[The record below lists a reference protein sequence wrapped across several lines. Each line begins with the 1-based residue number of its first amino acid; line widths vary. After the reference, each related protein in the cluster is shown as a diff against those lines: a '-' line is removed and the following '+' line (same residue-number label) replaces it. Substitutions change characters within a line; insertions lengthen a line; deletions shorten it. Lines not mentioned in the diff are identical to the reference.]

1 MWWRYIQA
9 RADASE
15 RRRHLL
21 FERAL
26 RACLAV
32 TSQQQQWWQQ
42 QQQQPPQSIPPG
54 SEGLCRHR
62 LWYAYLSERRSA
74 VRGLAPNQPALTA
87 LAHTYERSL
96 VTMHKMPR
104 IWLDY
109 LQLLM
114 DMKKV
119 TQARRTFDRAL
130 AALPITQHDRV
141 WVLYLR
147 FLAQP
152 GIPVET
158 AVRVYRRYLQLEPT
172 HAEEFVAY
180 LKQKE
185 RWGEAAKRLSGM
197 LNDDT
202 FRSIEG
208 KSKHQL
214 WLELCELITKHPAEV
229 IAERIDVDA
238 ILRGGVRKY
247 KDEVGR
253 LWTALADFHIRRGA
267 FEVAR
272 DVYEEGLAAVATV
285 RDFGLLFDALSHFE
299 ESLLA
304 AKLAAAGDGD
314 GFLAGGAAHQRRLRV
329 EFAFGSMRMR
339 AMETEEDAEGDGAD
353 FLLTDSGDDVDLRL
367 ARLEALAGRRAALLS
382 AVMLRQNPHN
392 VAEWHKRVKLFAGDP
407 TKQILTYTE
416 AVKTVDHD
424 KAVGKPNSLWVAF
437 AKFYEGHGDIANA
450 RIIFNKAVQVPY
462 KYVDD
467 LATVWCEWAEME
479 LRHNN
484 FKSALQLMRRATQV
498 PQRPR
503 KLSQEEERK
512 LPVQER
518 LYRSSK
524 LWAFYADLEESLG
537 SLESAAAVYDAM
549 LELRVATPQIILNYA
564 LMLQEA
570 KHWEAA
576 FQVYERG
583 TALFKYPH
591 VADIWTA
598 YIKSFVARYGGS
610 KLERARDMFE
620 SALKD
625 CPPEQAKPLLLE
637 YAALEEQHGLARH
650 AMQVYERAIPAVP
663 KEQRLSIL
671 ELYVSRAT
679 DFFGIAKVREIYET
693 AIESEPPAD
702 LPEEDV
708 RNLCVRYAQLERK
721 LGEIDRARAIF
732 VHGSHL
738 ADPRRARP
746 FWDSWNEFEVR
757 HGNEDTFKEMLRIK
771 RSVAASYAQ
780 MHIHTAAPAADA
792 AAAAALPAD
801 GGAAAAAAVGG
812 DSMAALEAAA
822 MLDKGTKLPGFVS
835 AGVIQQGQQAA
846 GAGQQAAAPAAAN
859 PEEIELGDEDD
870 GHDDADNGT
879 AAAAAAAD
887 DAEGDEPELQQKA
900 VPAGVFGALAGQGD
914 EGGEQQQGEQQQQ
927 LGALERFKK
936 RRVE

>member
-1 MWWRYIQA
+1 MPSEDDLLYEEELLRNPYSLKMWWRYLQA

-26 RACLAV
+26 KAL
-32 TSQQQQWWQQ
+32 
-42 QQQQPPQSIPPG
+42 PG
-54 SEGLCRHR
+54 SYK
-62 LWYAYLSERRSA
+62 LWAAYLSERLLA
-74 VRGLAPNQPALTA
+74 VRGLHPQHPALAA
-87 LAHTYERSL
+87 LAHTYERAL

-109 LQLLM
+109 LQLTM
-114 DMKKV
+114 DMKQV
-119 TQARRTFDRAL
+119 TNCRRTFDRAL

-141 WVLYLR
+141 WLMYMR
-147 FLAQP
+147 FLGQP

-172 HAEEFVAY
+172 HTEEFIAY
-180 LKQKE
+180 LKSKD
-185 RWGEAAKRLSGM
+185 RWGEAARRLARV

-229 IAERIDVDA
+229 LAEGIDVDA
-238 ILRGGVRKY
+238 VLRGGIRKY

-253 LWTALADFHIRRGA
+253 LWTALADFHIRRAA

-272 DVYEEGLAAVATV
+272 DVYEEGMCAVATV
-285 RDFGLLFDALSHFE
+285 RDFTLIFDALSHFE
-299 ESLLA
+299 ESFLA
-304 AKLAAAGDGD
+304 AKLAAAGVD
-314 GFLAGGAAHQRRLRV
+314 
-329 EFAFGSMRMR
+329 
-339 AMETEEDAEGDGAD
+339 EEEEQPQADDDMDSEEEGAD
-353 FLLTDSGDDVDLRL
+353 FLLTDNGDDTDLRL
-367 ARLEALAGRRAALLS
+367 ARLEDLAVRRPALLN

-392 VAEWHKRVKLFAGDP
+392 VAEWHKRVKLFTGDP

-424 KAVGKPNSLWVAF
+424 KAVGKPNTLWIAF
-437 AKFYEGHGDIANA
+437 AKFYEKHGDIENA
-450 RIIFNKAVQVPY
+450 RVIFNKAVQVPF

-467 LATVWCEWAEME
+467 VATVWCEWAEME

-484 FKSALQLMRRATQV
+484 FKTALDVMRRATQV

-503 KLSQEEERK
+503 KLSQQEERQ

-524 LWAFYADLEESLG
+524 LWSFYADLEESLG
-537 SLESAAAVYDAM
+537 TLESACAVYDSM
-549 LELRVATPQIILNYA
+549 LDLKVATPQIILNYA
-564 LMLQEA
+564 LMLQEN

-591 VADIWTA
+591 VADVWAA
-598 YIKSFVARYGGS
+598 YLKSFVARYGGS

-620 SALKD
+620 TAIKD
-625 CPPEQAKPLLLE
+625 CPPEQAKPIYLE

-650 AMQVYERAIPAVP
+650 AMEVYERAIPAVP
-663 KEQRLSIL
+663 KDQRLSVV
-671 ELYVSRAT
+671 ELYISRAT

-693 AIESEPPAD
+693 AIESVPPGD
-702 LPEEDV
+702 LPEADI
-708 RNLCVRYAQLERK
+708 RSLCVRYAQLERK
-721 LGEIDRARAIF
+721 LGEVDRARAVF

-738 ADPRRARP
+738 ADPRAAKSY
-746 FWDSWNEFEVR
+746 WEAWNEFEVR
-757 HGNEDTFKEMLRIK
+757 HGNEDTFREMLRIK

-780 MHIHTAAPAADA
+780 MHIHSSAQVADIAA
-792 AAAAALPAD
+792 
-801 GGAAAAAAVGG
+801 GGAAEPSGAGQPE
-812 DSMAALEAAA
+812 DSMAALEAEVLA
-822 MLDKGTKLPGFVS
+822 DKGTRLPGFVS
-835 AGVIQQGQQAA
+835 AGVIQQGQDETQKQKQAA
-846 GAGQQAAAPAAAN
+846 G
-859 PEEIELGDEDD
+859 ELLHVLGPGLASITPMSLDW
-870 GHDDADNGT
+870 
-879 AAAAAAAD
+879 
-887 DAEGDEPELQQKA
+887 PP
-900 VPAGVFGALAGQGD
+900 VGALAGAISIPI
-914 EGGEQQQGEQQQQ
+914 
-927 LGALERFKK
+927 L
-936 RRVE
+936 

>member
-1 MWWRYIQA
+1 MAGGEDALSAGGNSLDDLMPSEDDLLYEEELLRNPYSLKMWWRYIQA

-26 RACLAV
+26 RAL
-32 TSQQQQWWQQ
+32 
-42 QQQQPPQSIPPG
+42 PG
-54 SEGLCRHR
+54 SYK
-62 LWYAYLSERRSA
+62 LWAAYLSGRRLV
-74 VRGLAPNQPALTA
+74 VRGISPRHPALSA
-87 LAHTYERSL
+87 LAHTYERAL

-114 DMKKV
+114 DMKLI
-119 TQARRTFDRAL
+119 TQTRRTFDRAL

-147 FLAQP
+147 FLSQF

-172 HAEEFVAY
+172 HAEEFIAY
-180 LKQKE
+180 LKSKE
-185 RWGEAAKRLSGM
+185 RWGEAARRLAGV

-229 IAERIDVDA
+229 TAESIDVDS
-238 ILRGGVRKY
+238 ILRGGIRKY
-247 KDEVGR
+247 RDEVGR

-272 DVYEEGLAAVATV
+272 DVYEEGLCAVSTV
-285 RDFGLLFDALSHFE
+285 RDFGLIFDALSHFE

-304 AKLAAAGDGD
+304 AKLAAA
-314 GFLAGGAAHQRRLRV
+314 AGG
-329 EFAFGSMRMR
+329 E
-339 AMETEEDAEGDGAD
+339 DGAD
-353 FLLTDSGDDVDLRL
+353 GMETDEDDGTDFLLKDSGDDTDLRL
-367 ARLEALAGRRAALLS
+367 ARLEALASRRPALLS

-392 VAEWHKRVKLFAGDP
+392 VAEWHKRVKLFTGDP

-424 KAVGKPNSLWVAF
+424 KAVGKPNTLWIAF
-437 AKFYEGHGDIANA
+437 AKFYEKHGDIANA
-450 RIIFNKAVQVPY
+450 RIIFNKAVQVPF

-479 LRHNN
+479 LRHSN
-484 FKSALQLMRRATQV
+484 FKSALDLMRRATSV

-503 KLSQEEERK
+503 KLSQQEERQ

-537 SLESAAAVYDAM
+537 TLQTACGVYDTM
-549 LELRVATPQIILNYA
+549 LDLRVATPQIILNYA

-591 VADIWTA
+591 VADIWAA
-598 YIKSFVARYGGS
+598 YLKSFVARYGGS
-610 KLERARDMFE
+610 KLERARDLFE
-620 SALKD
+620 TALKD
-625 CPPEQAKPLLLE
+625 CPLEQAKPLYLE

-650 AMQVYERAIPAVP
+650 AMEVYERAIPAVP
-663 KEQRLSIL
+663 KDLRLSVV

-679 DFFGIAKVREIYET
+679 DFFGIAKVREIYES
-693 AIESEPPAD
+693 AIESEPPGE
-702 LPEEDV
+702 LPEADIRV
-708 RNLCVRYAQLERK
+708 LCVRYAQLERK

-738 ADPRRARP
+738 ADPRRDRSYWEA
-746 FWDSWNEFEVR
+746 WNDFEVK
-757 HGNEDTFKEMLRIK
+757 HGNEDTFREMLRIK
-771 RSVAASYAQ
+771 R
-780 MHIHTAAPAADA
+780 
-792 AAAAALPAD
+792 
-801 GGAAAAAAVGG
+801 
-812 DSMAALEAAA
+812 
-822 MLDKGTKLPGFVS
+822 
-835 AGVIQQGQQAA
+835 
-846 GAGQQAAAPAAAN
+846 
-859 PEEIELGDEDD
+859 
-870 GHDDADNGT
+870 
-879 AAAAAAAD
+879 
-887 DAEGDEPELQQKA
+887 
-900 VPAGVFGALAGQGD
+900 
-914 EGGEQQQGEQQQQ
+914 
-927 LGALERFKK
+927 
-936 RRVE
+936 

>member
-1 MWWRYIQA
+1 MAAAVAAAGSGAGPGAAAAAAANLDDLMPSEDDLLYEEELLRNPYSLKMWWRYITA

-26 RACLAV
+26 RAL
-32 TSQQQQWWQQ
+32 
-42 QQQQPPQSIPPG
+42 PG
-54 SEGLCRHR
+54 SYK
-62 LWYAYLSERRSA
+62 LWHAYLSERSAA
-74 VRGLAPNQPALTA
+74 VRGLAPNHPALTA

-104 IWLDY
+104 VWLDY

-229 IAERIDVDA
+229 LAERIDVDA
-238 ILRGGVRKY
+238 ILRGGIRKY

-304 AKLAAAGDGD
+304 AKLAAAGDDD
-314 GFLAGGAAHQRRLRV
+314 G
-329 EFAFGSMRMR
+329 
-339 AMETEEDAEGDGAD
+339 AMETDEAAENDGAD

-450 RIIFNKAVQVPY
+450 RIIFEKAVQVPY

-467 LATVWCEWAEME
+467 LASVWCEWAEME

-484 FKSALQLMRRATQV
+484 FKSALQLMCRATEV

-537 SLESAAAVYDAM
+537 TLESAAAVYDAM

-625 CPPEQAKPLLLE
+625 CPPEQAKPLFLE

-693 AIESEPPAD
+693 AIESEPPGD

-746 FWDSWNEFEVR
+746 FWEAWNEFEVR

-780 MHIHTAAPAADA
+780 MHIHTAAPVPDA
-792 AAAAALPAD
+792 AAAAPAD
-801 GGAAAAAAVGG
+801 GAAAAAGG

-822 MLDKGTKLPGFVS
+822 LVDKGTRLSGFVS
-835 AGVIQQGQQAA
+835 AGVIQQGQQAPA
-846 GAGQQAAAPAAAN
+846 AGQQAAAAAAAAAN

-870 GHDDADNGT
+870 DEDAGNE
-879 AAAAAAAD
+879 AAAAD
-887 DAEGDEPELQQKA
+887 GAEAEPELQTKA
-900 VPAGVFGALAGQGD
+900 VPAGVFGALAGQA
-914 EGGEQQQGEQQQQ
+914 EGGEQQQGEQQ